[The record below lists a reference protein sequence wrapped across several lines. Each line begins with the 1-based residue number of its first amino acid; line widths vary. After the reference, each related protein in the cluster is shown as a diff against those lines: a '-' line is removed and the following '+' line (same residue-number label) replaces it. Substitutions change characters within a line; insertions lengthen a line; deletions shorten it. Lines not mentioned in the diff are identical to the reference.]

1 MHYNA
6 KNKSLHGVKTV
17 QAFIFISGLLCEG
30 APAKRV
36 GGEAMIRL
44 SPSVPAGHRSPSGTS
59 CHLPCIGGVCLAEGA
74 GKSGRLYK
82 DPCPHYTEINTTK
95 GAYP

>member
-44 SPSVPAGHRSPSGTS
+44 SSSVPAGHRSLSGTS
-59 CHLPCIGGVCLAEGA
+59 CHLPRTGGVCLPEG
-74 GKSGRLYK
+74 GSRNSYNHSGWRSRRLRRL
-82 DPCPHYTEINTTK
+82 
-95 GAYP
+95 G